1 MLTGEDAG
9 ITAEGHLMEPKS
21 DRIESIGDLMDIVAG
36 YWSSRAIL
44 TAHELGVFT
53 ALGDGSL
60 TADELAGRV
69 ECPPRSIGLLA
80 NALVGL
86 GLLTKDSGRFAN
98 GPFAQGHLVRGRG
111 DDLTG
116 YLGHH
121 AMLWNRWSSLTA
133 TVRAGRGEPSGG
145 EMPPEVTRAFI
156 MAMHASSS
164 HWSSRLVDHLDLAGI
179 TRILDVGGGSGDY
192 SYALLR
198 RLPEATAVIFDLPA
212 VVPITMECAALAGV
226 ADRVE
231 TRAGSYWEDELG
243 EGFDLAIV
251 SNILHSA
258 DPDGCVTILAKAF
271 RALAPGGRVVI
282 HDFVLGEDGTTPRWA
297 ALFSLNM
304 LSAGNDGR
312 SYTQAELQEFALK
325 AGFQAAESTQ
335 CSGDTGIV
343 VARRGG

>member
-1 MLTGEDAG
+1 MATK
-9 ITAEGHLMEPKS
+9 P
-21 DRIESIGDLMDIVAG
+21 IESMGDLMELVAG

-53 ALGDGSL
+53 ALGGDRL
-60 TADELAGRV
+60 TSAALAERIG
-69 ECPPRSIGLLA
+69 CPPRSAGLLA

-86 GLLTKDSGRFAN
+86 GLLTKADGRFAN
-98 GPFAQGHLVRGRG
+98 TAFAAGHLVRGQG

-121 AMLWNRWSSLTA
+121 SMLWTRWSSLTA
-133 TVRAGRGEPSGG
+133 TVRAGQGEPFGG

-164 HWSSRLVDHLDLAGI
+164 HWGSRLADNLDLTGV

-192 SYALLR
+192 AYALLK
-198 RLPEATAVIFDLPA
+198 RLPEATAVIFDLPT
-212 VVPITMECAALAGV
+212 VVPISRECAELAGV

-231 TRAGSYWEDELG
+231 TQAGSYWDDELG

-251 SNILHSA
+251 SNILHSCG
-258 DPDGCVTILAKAF
+258 PEGCVTILGKAY
-271 RALAPGGRVVI
+271 RALAPGGRAAI
-282 HDFVLGEDGTTPRWA
+282 HDFILGEDGTTPPWA

-304 LSAGNDGR
+304 LNAGNDGR
-312 SYTQAELQEFALK
+312 SYTRGELEDFATQ
-325 AGFQAAESTQ
+325 AGFEATEYRQ
-335 CSGDTGIV
+335 CTDDTGVV
-343 VARRGG
+343 VARKA